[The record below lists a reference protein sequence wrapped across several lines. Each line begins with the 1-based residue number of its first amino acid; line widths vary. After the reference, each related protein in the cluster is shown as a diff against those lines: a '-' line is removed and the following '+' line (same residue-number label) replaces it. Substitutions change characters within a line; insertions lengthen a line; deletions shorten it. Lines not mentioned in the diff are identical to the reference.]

1 MGQVFERERWMIER
15 ERERER
21 EVFVRKRKHLH
32 GEGDICVCCVK
43 FCEWKRL
50 LKKKEK

>member
-21 EVFVRKRKHLH
+21 EGFVRERKHLH
-32 GEGDICVCCVK
+32 GEGDIK
-43 FCEWKRL
+43 FCEGKRL